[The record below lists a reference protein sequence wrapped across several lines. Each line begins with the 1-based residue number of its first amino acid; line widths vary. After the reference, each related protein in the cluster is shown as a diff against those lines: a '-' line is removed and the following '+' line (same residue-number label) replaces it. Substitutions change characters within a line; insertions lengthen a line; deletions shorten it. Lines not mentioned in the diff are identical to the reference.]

1 MNVFSY
7 SYQVFSGSTD
17 ASVFTMGAILN
28 ILKWQQVI
36 GEDKYPNLFAAVED
50 IFIEKQILMSA
61 NPNISCCDMHDG
73 KMVYLL
79 TQHALLNCKHHQFLL
94 CKFRPG
100 EGIFSPN
107 HQCILLTQ

>member
-1 MNVFSY
+1 MNNPHSIFSELGT
-7 SYQVFSGSTD
+7 SDLGIINNLSLI
-17 ASVFTMGAILN
+17 GAILN

-36 GEDKYPNLFAAVED
+36 GEEKYPNLFAAVED

-79 TQHALLNCKHHQFLL
+79 TQHALLNCKHHPFLL
-94 CKFRPG
+94 
-100 EGIFSPN
+100 
-107 HQCILLTQ
+107 